1 MVRRA
6 VFFWLLL
13 GYVSGLQAG
22 VCQAG
27 ARQDLTEKQFVCPFP
42 DMATDVLPLTY
53 AQIMENNT
61 PVYAQPQDEAA
72 GVPPVRFTR
81 RGFMWV
87 SLSDPLPVTVDGQ
100 RWYKINER
108 EYMRAD
114 KLRLAKPSG
123 FQGVMVPREFD
134 KKFAWMIFHTRVSPG
149 PGVEPVEEEDP
160 AVVPARS
167 LVIIQEIQEVEQR
180 KWCRIGTG
188 GWVPLGRI
196 AMVIPRH
203 RPEGVGGA
211 ERWIEVNLTEQ
222 TLSAY
227 EGDRLIFATMVSSGD
242 ERFPTIKGL
251 FRIWAKV
258 EIGKMSGG
266 EDDSDRY
273 FVEDVP
279 WHMYFY
285 KSYGLHTSYWHD
297 FFGLPNSHGCVNLAP
312 KDALWLFEWTRPKIS
327 RGKKNWQ
334 ESTPADPGTW
344 VWVHETPVAMGE

>member
-1 MVRRA
+1 MRKAAFLCLFVGGVVA
-6 VFFWLLL
+6 
-13 GYVSGLQAG
+13 LQAG
-22 VCQAG
+22 VCRAGGG

-42 DMATDVLPLTY
+42 DMTTDVLPLTY
-53 AQIMENNT
+53 AQIREDVV

-72 GVPPVRFTR
+72 GIAPVRFTKK
-81 RGFMWV
+81 GFMWV
-87 SLSDPLPVTVDGQ
+87 SLSEDLPLIVDGQ

-123 FQGVMVPREFD
+123 FQGVMVPRDFD

-149 PGVEPVEEEDP
+149 PGVPPVEEEDP

-167 LVIIQEIQEVEQR
+167 LVIVHEIREVEQR

-188 GWVPLGRI
+188 GWVPHSRL
-196 AMVIPRH
+196 AMVIPRS
-203 RPEGVGGA
+203 RPEGVGET

-227 EGDRLIFATMVSSGD
+227 EGDRLLFATLISSGD

-285 KSYGLHTSYWHD
+285 KSYGLHASYWHD
-297 FFGLPNSHGCVNLAP
+297 FFGLPNSHGCVNLSP
-312 KDALWLFEWTRPKIS
+312 KDALWLFQWTRPKNS
-327 RGKKNWQ
+327 RGKWQ
-334 ESTPADPGTW
+334 ESSQADPGTW

>member
-1 MVRRA
+1 VRRA
-6 VFFWLLL
+6 VFLCLLV
-13 GYVSGLQAG
+13 GCVFGLQPELCRAG
-22 VCQAG
+22 GG
-27 ARQDLTEKQFVCPFP
+27 AADLTEKQFVCPFS
-42 DMATDVLPLTY
+42 DVTTDVLPLTY
-53 AQIMENNT
+53 AQIREDFV
-61 PVYAQPQDEAA
+61 PVYTQPQDEAA
-72 GVPPVRFTR
+72 GLPPVRVTR
-81 RGFMWV
+81 KGFMWV
-87 SLSDPLPVTVDGQ
+87 SLSDPRPVMVDGQ
-100 RWYKINER
+100 SWYKINER

-134 KKFAWMIFHTRVSPG
+134 KKFAWMIFHTRVSSG
-149 PGVEPVEEEDP
+149 PGVPPVEEEDP

-167 LVIIQEIQEVEQR
+167 LVIVHEIQEAEQR

-188 GWVPLGRI
+188 VWVPYSRL
-196 AMVIPRH
+196 AMVIKSN
-203 RPEGVGGA
+203 RPEGVGGT
-211 ERWIEVNLTEQ
+211 ERWIEINLSEQ

-227 EGDRLIFATMVSSGD
+227 EGDQLIFATMISSGD
-242 ERFPTIKGL
+242 ERYPTIKGL

-258 EIGKMSGG
+258 RIGKMSGG

-273 FVEDVP
+273 YVEDVP

-312 KDALWLFEWTRPKIS
+312 KDALWLFEWTKPKA
-327 RGKKNWQ
+327 GKGNWQ
-334 ESTPADPGTW
+334 EATLADPGTW

>member
-1 MVRRA
+1 MVRSA
-6 VFFWLLL
+6 VFLCLLM
-13 GYVSGLQAG
+13 GCVFGLQTG
-22 VCQAG
+22 VCRAG

-42 DMATDVLPLTY
+42 DMTTDVLPLTY
-53 AQIMENNT
+53 ARIMEDYV
-61 PVYAQPQDEAA
+61 PVYGQPQDESA
-72 GVPPVRFTR
+72 GISPVRFTKK
-81 RGFMWV
+81 GFMWV
-87 SLSDPLPVTVDGQ
+87 SLSDPHPVMVDGQ
-100 RWYKINER
+100 GWYKINER
-108 EYMRAD
+108 EYLRAD

-123 FQGVMVPREFD
+123 FQGVMVPRDFD

-149 PGVEPVEEEDP
+149 PGVDPVEEEDP

-167 LVIIQEIQEVEQR
+167 LVIVHEVREAERR

-188 GWVPLGRI
+188 GWVPHARL
-196 AMVIPRH
+196 AMVTPH
-203 RPEGVGGA
+203 GRPEGVGES

-227 EGDRLIFATMVSSGD
+227 EGDRLIFATLISSGD

-266 EDDSDRY
+266 EDESDRY
-273 FVEDVP
+273 YVEDVP

-285 KSYGLHTSYWHD
+285 KSYGLHASYWHD

-312 KDALWLFEWTRPKIS
+312 KDALWLFQWTRPKNN
-327 RGKKNWQ
+327 RGKWQ
-334 ESTPADPGTW
+334 EATQADPGTW
-344 VWVHETPVAMGE
+344 VWVHETPVAVGE

>member
-1 MVRRA
+1 MRSA
-6 VFFWLLL
+6 VFLCLLM
-13 GYVSGLQAG
+13 GYVFSLQAG
-22 VCQAG
+22 LCRAG
-27 ARQDLTEKQFVCPFP
+27 GEADHAEKQFVCPFP
-42 DMATDVLPLTY
+42 DMTTDVLPLTY
-53 AQIMENNT
+53 AQVREDTVPI
-61 PVYAQPQDEAA
+61 YAQPQDEAS
-72 GVPPVRFTR
+72 GVSPVRVTR
-81 RGFMWV
+81 NGFMWV
-87 SLSDPLPVTVDGQ
+87 SLSDPRPVMVDGQ
-100 RWYKINER
+100 GWYKINER

-123 FQGVMVPREFD
+123 FQGAMVPRDFA
-134 KKFAWMIFHTRVSPG
+134 KRFAWMIFHTRVSPG
-149 PGVEPVEEEDP
+149 PGLLPVEEEDP

-167 LVIIQEIQEVEQR
+167 LVIVHEIREAEQR

-188 GWVPLGRI
+188 VWVPHARL
-196 AMVIPRH
+196 AMVIPSN

-227 EGDRLIFATMVSSGD
+227 EGDQLIFATLISSGD

-258 EIGKMSGG
+258 RIGKMSGG

-273 FVEDVP
+273 HVEDVP

-297 FFGLPNSHGCVNLAP
+297 FFGLSNSHGCVNLAP
-312 KDALWLFEWTRPKIS
+312 KDALWLFEWTSPK
-327 RGKKNWQ
+327 RNNKGNWQ
-334 ESTPADPGTW
+334 EATQGDPGTW